1 MHKRRCNALAWA
13 LNDNGQPPAVP
24 GRLQG
29 VDNAMKFLKIIAII
43 GVVYVALALI
53 LDSAIGYFQP
63 EGGDRTAV
71 LRTFDAAG
79 EPYDRVLLLLNDD
92 GQLWV
97 ESGHWF
103 RGWYRRALA
112 NPNVELVRDGQAA
125 PYVAVPVNTPET
137 VDKVTRL
144 MGKGSDFRYWV
155 GRTILMFAP
164 IKPLRLDP
172 VSAQEA
178 PADVPLEAVDSA
190 QDAVGAQQ
198 DATDVEQGAVDAPPN
213 PAGAEQEPAGAQPE
227 AASAPPD
234 GVGAEQ
240 GPSGADPDPAGV

>member
-1 MHKRRCNALAWA
+1 
-13 LNDNGQPPAVP
+13 
-24 GRLQG
+24 
-29 VDNAMKFLKIIAII
+29 MKFLKIIAII

-144 MGKGSDFRYWV
+144 MGKGRDFRYWV

-172 VSAQEA
+172 VSAQEDD
-178 PADVPLEAVDSA
+178 PAGVPLDAVDSA

-198 DATDVEQGAVDAPPN
+198 DATDVEQGAADAPPN
-213 PAGAEQEPAGAQPE
+213 PAGAEQDPAGAQQE
-227 AASAPPD
+227 AAGAPPD

-240 GPSGADPDPAGV
+240 DGVGAEQDPSGAGSDLAGV